1 MKIFSRLNVRAAIV
15 GALLLSLVW
24 LWPQPAGAVD
34 REHQQLMADI
44 RMLQEQSQQLQA
56 LLGGLNDAL
65 KAISAKIDAKID
77 DQTGMTRKAFADEK
91 VVVDAISG
99 SIREV
104 REKVDETNVR
114 LGSLSQE
121 MEAMRLAIPP
131 PSAAPVITDPA
142 AAPSTAVPPGGVAP
156 AAAAAPAPLGPG
168 MSPDRLFET
177 ARADYT
183 GGQWTLAIGGFETY
197 LKYFPKGIRADEA
210 QLLIGESYSYDRKFP
225 EAVDAYDRVI
235 RGYPGSKFIPQAYY
249 KRGRA
254 YEDLGQSDDAKQ
266 SYEMVMK
273 QFPDSAEA
281 SLAKQALDRMN
292 RPAR

>member
-1 MKIFSRLNVRAAIV
+1 MKIFSRLNVRAALV
-15 GALLLSLVW
+15 GALLLSLLW

-65 KAISAKIDAKID
+65 KAISAKVDVKID

-91 VVVDAISG
+91 VVVDAIAG

-121 MEAMRLAIPP
+121 MEALRLAIPP
-131 PSAAPVITDPA
+131 AATSAPLTTDATGP
-142 AAPSTAVPPGGVAP
+142 PGTTVPPAGAP
-156 AAAAAPAPLGPG
+156 IGPG

-177 ARADYT
+177 AWADYT
-183 GGQWTLAIGGFETY
+183 AGQYSLAIQGFSAY
-197 LKYFPKGIRADEA
+197 LSSFPKGNRADEA
-210 QLLIGESYSYDRKFP
+210 LYYIGESHSYDRKFQ
-225 EAVDAYDRVI
+225 EAVEAYNRLI
-235 RGYPGSKFIPQAYY
+235 NNYPASKFVSQAYY

-254 YEDLGQSDDAKQ
+254 YDDLGQPESARQ
-266 SYEMVMK
+266 SYETVMK
-273 QFPDSAEA
+273 QFPNDPAA
-281 SLAKQALDRMN
+281 NLAKQSLDRLN
-292 RPAR
+292 RPVR

>member
-1 MKIFSRLNVRAAIV
+1 MKIFSRLNVRVVAFT
-15 GALLLSLVW
+15 ALLLSLVW

-56 LLGGLNDAL
+56 LIGGLSDAL
-65 KAISAKIDAKID
+65 KAITTKIDTKID

-99 SIREV
+99 TMREI

-121 MEAMRLAIPP
+121 MEAIRQAIPP
-131 PSAAPVITDPA
+131 PSAAPVFVDPTA
-142 AAPSTAVPPGGVAP
+142 PPSTAVPPGGSAP
-156 AAAAAPAPLGPG
+156 AAAPVPLGPG

-177 ARADYT
+177 AYADYVA
-183 GGQWTLAIGGFETY
+183 GQYSLAIQGFETY
-197 LKYFPKGIRADEA
+197 LKAFPKGNRADEA
-210 QLLIGESYSYDRKFP
+210 QYRIGDGYLNDSKFQ
-225 EAVDAYDRVI
+225 EAIDAYDRAI
-235 RGYPGSKFIPQAYY
+235 RSYPGSRIAPQAYY
-249 KRGRA
+249 KRGGA
-254 YEDLGQSDDAKQ
+254 YERLGQFDNAKQ
-266 SYEMVMK
+266 SWETVMK
-273 QFPDSAEA
+273 QFPDSDAA
-281 SLAKQALDRMN
+281 SLAKQGIDRLN

>member
-1 MKIFSRLNVRAAIV
+1 MKSFSRLNVRGVAI
-15 GALLLSLVW
+15 GALLVSLAW

-56 LLGGLNDAL
+56 LIGGLNDAL
-65 KAISAKIDAKID
+65 KAISTKIDTKID

-99 SIREV
+99 TMREI

-121 MEAMRLAIPP
+121 MEALRLAIPP
-131 PSAAPVITDPA
+131 PSVAPVVTDPSA
-142 AAPSTAVPPGGVAP
+142 VPSTAVPPGGAAPPAAAVAP
-156 AAAAAPAPLGPG
+156 APMPG
-168 MSPDRLFET
+168 MSPDRMFEQ
-177 ARADYT
+177 ARSDYYA
-183 GGQWTLAIGGFETY
+183 GQWSLAVQGFETY
-197 LKYFPKGIRADEA
+197 LRYFPKGIRADEA
-210 QLLIGESYSYDRKFP
+210 QLLIGQSYEADSKFQ

-235 RGYPGSKFIPQAYY
+235 RNYTGSRFVAQAYH
-249 KRGRA
+249 KRGST
-254 YEDLGQSDDAKQ
+254 YERLGQIDNAKQ
-266 SYEMVMK
+266 SWETVIK
-273 QFPDSAEA
+273 QFPDSPEA
-281 SLAKQALDRMN
+281 SLAKQGLDRAN